1 MSMERFCRKQVVAVR
16 PEDTVDT
23 VAQKMR
29 DGHVGAVVVADEE
42 RRPLGIITDR
52 DIVCRVAAEHRAP
65 ETLAARD
72 VMTSPVVTGRSDG
85 AIDEASIEM
94 RRTGVRRL
102 PLVDPAGHLT
112 GMVSVDDLVVLL
124 SAELGQAAQ
133 VVRENRGP

>member
-1 MSMERFCRKQVVAVR
+1 
-16 PEDTVDT
+16 
-23 VAQKMR
+23 
-29 DGHVGAVVVADEE
+29 
-42 RRPLGIITDR
+42 
-52 DIVCRVAAEHRAP
+52 
-65 ETLAARD
+65 
-72 VMTSPVVTGRSDG
+72 MTSPVVTGRSDG